1 MVRRCE
7 IVESEIRMIGWE
19 RKCCFL
25 FEEYVG
31 KIMGMVLWEKNKSKA
46 RNKIFS
52 KGIKEETFSTK
63 SELEFINCTYSK
75 SIFFGKNKDFFQES
89 GKILYMFLFIFTC
102 SV

>member
-1 MVRRCE
+1 MVRRCK
-7 IVESEIRMIGWE
+7 IVELEIKKSTVSCSKM
-19 RKCCFL
+19 
-25 FEEYVG
+25 EYVG

-52 KGIKEETFSTK
+52 KGIKEETFS
-63 SELEFINCTYSK
+63 ELEFINCTYSK

-89 GKILYMFLFIFTC
+89 GKILYIFLFIFTC

>member
-63 SELEFINCTYSK
+63 LKLEFINCIQNRFSLE
-75 SIFFGKNKDFFQES
+75 KNKDFFQES
-89 GKILYMFLFIFTC
+89 GKILYIFLFIFTC

>member
-19 RKCCFL
+19 RKCRFL
-25 FEEYVG
+25 FEDGICWKNYG
-31 KIMGMVLWEKNKSKA
+31 DGSLWEKNKSKA

-63 SELEFINCTYSK
+63 LKLEFINCTYPK
-75 SIFFGKNKDFFQES
+75 SIFFGKKQRFFS
-89 GKILYMFLFIFTC
+89 RKR
-102 SV
+102 

>member
-1 MVRRCE
+1 MRNRRIRNQNDRMGKKVPFLVRRWNMLE
-7 IVESEIRMIGWE
+7 KLWGWFYG
-19 RKCCFL
+19 RKISRKRGIKF
-25 FEEYVG
+25 FP
-31 KIMGMVLWEKNKSKA
+31 
-46 RNKIFS
+46 
-52 KGIKEETFSTK
+52 GIKEETFSTK